1 MDPVVIGLVAA
12 FIPIVAIVGGISVA
26 VASVVSRAKVRQLEI
41 RERIAMIEKGL
52 VPAPEADPGGFERHM
67 LMHRLDRPRWTPVP
81 ARHRRAGITLI
92 GVGLGLMTLLY
103 FVDTRADAFGIGGFI
118 TIVGIAFFINS
129 LFEAHQQTPA
139 EPTSSGERLPPAG
152 S

>member
-52 VPAPEADPGGFERHM
+52 VPAPEADPRGFERHM
-67 LMHRLDRPRWTPVP
+67 HRFDHPRWKPDP
-81 ARHRRAGITLI
+81 ARHRRGGITLI